1 MLQVIQKTSIHHLD
15 EIFFLANTVLDP
27 KVASCEF
34 DFEDF
39 SKVLRV
45 SWEIVHKTNQ
55 KRIFTGHYS

>member
-34 DFEDF
+34 DFEYF
-39 SKVLRV
+39 FQSIASELGN
-45 SWEIVHKTNQ
+45 S
-55 KRIFTGHYS
+55 S